1 MFASGRLQWV
11 AISCYHCAEESS
23 SSSSS
28 PSSSSTS
35 FSSSAVQTWRLSC
48 SVILHGDCPFVLR
61 FAHSA
66 RAPLSAKHNKSYLFK
81 INRTSSVSKSLRR
94 GLRAIIIELCSH
106 RETPFPSACCKFILR
121 FSVAYF
127 AAKGG
132 KRTTVMRG

>member
-11 AISCYHCAEESS
+11 AISCYHCAVESYSSSSLPSS

-28 PSSSSTS
+28 
-35 FSSSAVQTWRLSC
+35 SSSAVQTWRLSC
-48 SVILHGDCPFVLR
+48 SVILHGDCPFVRR
-61 FAHSA
+61 FEHSA

-106 RETPFPSACCKFILR
+106 RELLFHLLVANSFCAFPWHTSWR
-121 FSVAYF
+121 
-127 AAKGG
+127 GG